1 MLQSLLSR
9 LSVATTL
16 ALSAAGALAAPAAID
31 TANPINGLTSIF
43 STTFDGALPGCGVG
57 ASTYCTWFNGDP
69 SIARKV
75 TASPYPSKVVN
86 NVPGGIGPANVP
98 PAAVPAA
105 GSFLDLTLGAG
116 NTTLTLGVSSITF
129 APVDICI
136 ANSTNC
142 ADLLAK
148 AVDAGIVFNPTGP
161 ANGGAFT
168 PAGGG
173 STGSTVPVDA
183 NGKAVFQ
190 VQNAAAIVVD
200 FSQFSGV
207 VTSCTGLQCPLI
219 QFDVLNLD
227 IVRYVLEIDY
237 DPTFTSFT
245 GRFIGQT
252 GNNSMVFATLN
263 SVGADQDGDGFI
275 DTLDNCPSNANAD
288 QADGDTDGR
297 GNVCDNCSA
306 NANMVAGV
314 VPNSQGL
321 LKAQLDSD
329 ADGYG
334 NACDA
339 DVNNSGSTTAT
350 DYSIL
355 RSVIG
360 KTYNFSFNAAKSDL
374 NASGSVTATDYS
386 ILRSKIGVVPSV
398 GPSGLACAG
407 TIPCPP
413 Q

>member
-1 MLQSLLSR
+1 MLQSLMTR
-9 LSVATTL
+9 LSIATAM
-16 ALSAAGALAAPAAID
+16 ALTASGALAAPAAID

-43 STTFDGALPGCGVG
+43 SATFDGALPACGGG
-57 ASTYCTWFNGDP
+57 ATVYCAFFNGDP
-69 SIARKV
+69 PAFRNV
-75 TASPYPSKVVN
+75 TASPYPSKSVN
-86 NVPGGIGPANVP
+86 NVPGGIGPAGVP
-98 PAAVPAA
+98 VAPVPAA
-105 GSFLDLTLGAG
+105 GSFLDLTLGGG
-116 NTTLTLGVSSITF
+116 NTTLTLDVSSITF
-129 APVDICI
+129 GEVDICI
-136 ANSTNC
+136 ANASSC
-142 ADLLAK
+142 ATLLAH
-148 AVDAGIVFNPTGP
+148 AVNAGIVLNGP
-161 ANGGAFT
+161 YAAIAAPLT

-173 STGSTVPVDA
+173 STGTVSVPVDA

-190 VQNAAAIVVD
+190 VQNAGAIVAD
-200 FSQFSGV
+200 FSRFSQV
-207 VTSCTGLQCPLI
+207 VTVCTGAQCPLI
-219 QFDVLNLD
+219 TLDVLNLD
-227 IVRYVLEIDY
+227 MVRYVLEIDY

-252 GNNSMVFATLN
+252 GNASMVFATFN
-263 SVGADQDGDGFI
+263 SVAADQDGDGFI

-306 NANMVAGV
+306 TANMTAGV
-314 VPNSQGL
+314 VANSPGL
-321 LKAQLDSD
+321 LRAQLDAD
-329 ADGYG
+329 GDGYG
-334 NACDA
+334 NICDS

-360 KTYNFSFNAAKSDL
+360 KLYNFSSNAARSDM
-374 NASGSVTATDYS
+374 NGSGSVTAADYS
-386 ILRSKIGVVPSV
+386 ILRARIGVPT

>member
-1 MLQSLLSR
+1 MLQSLMTR
-9 LSVATTL
+9 LSIAGAVALT
-16 ALSAAGALAAPAAID
+16 ASGALAAPAAID

-43 STTFDGALPGCGVG
+43 STTFDGALPVCGVG
-57 ASTYCTWFNGDP
+57 ASQYCAWFNGDP
-69 SIARKV
+69 SVTRKV

-98 PAAVPAA
+98 VAPVPAA
-105 GSFLDLTLGAG
+105 GSFLDLTLGGG

-129 APVDICI
+129 ATVDICI
-136 ANSTNC
+136 ANATNC
-142 ADLLAK
+142 ADLLVR

-173 STGSTVPVDA
+173 STGNTVPVDA

-190 VQNAAAIVVD
+190 VQNGGAIVVD
-200 FSQFSGV
+200 FSQFSSV
-207 VTSCTGLQCPLI
+207 VQPGCTGVQCPLI
-219 QFDVLNLD
+219 TFDVLNLD
-227 IVRYVLEIDY
+227 ISRYVLEIDY

-263 SVGADQDGDGFI
+263 SAGADQDGDGFI

-288 QADGDTDGR
+288 QADGDSDGR

-306 NANMVAGV
+306 TANMVTGA

-321 LKAQLDSD
+321 VKAQLDSD

-339 DVNNSGSTTAT
+339 DVNNSGSVTAT

-360 KTYNFSFNAAKSDL
+360 KAYNFSFNAAKSDL

-386 ILRSKIGVVPSV
+386 ILRSRIGSTP